1 MKKRNRGQISVY
13 VCAMLGVFLILLV
26 TILQGIRIWEGKAK
40 CAQAVSGV
48 VDSIKGD
55 YQPDLFRRYH
65 LFALDKT
72 YYGKGEGYLEER
84 AIEYLNYNLNP
95 SQSIYDYQVQEV
107 ALTNTV
113 SLTENNLSPFKKQI
127 QEYMELKLPINLL
140 EEILNLSDVESF
152 ENQEEFLTT
161 QWNFLSDGTKKRKNP
176 LAYDLGV
183 IQGDI
188 EILENL
194 IDPRKAMEDALQ
206 SGILYVVMPEQAGE
220 ISREAQD
227 FSKAPSTEA
236 GMYMENWENP
246 FSIQEWNQM
255 EQWNQLEPWEVDKQF
270 DSDMCSSVGTQDL
283 YGIAYALDSFQYAGN
298 AFEDEEYHA
307 LEYEVEYL
315 IAGKNSD
322 YANMTE
328 VAERICLMRFVTN
341 GAYAFSNETMQEEAL
356 LLAAVLL
363 TPVGLAE
370 AAEPVSYVLLA
381 CWAYGESLLDVKALL
396 QGESVPIIKD
406 KDTWQLSLNGL
417 MDIATEEVSGTE
429 TELGDLNYESYLIL
443 LLAMTPD
450 TDMKYYRMLDI
461 MQWNIQEDIPE
472 FEIEH
477 CICGFQLQVEIV
489 ESEYVWHIETEGSYY

>member
-161 QWNFLSDGTKKRKNP
+161 KWNFL
-176 LAYDLGV
+176 
-183 IQGDI
+183 
-188 EILENL
+188 
-194 IDPRKAMEDALQ
+194 
-206 SGILYVVMPEQAGE
+206 
-220 ISREAQD
+220 
-227 FSKAPSTEA
+227 
-236 GMYMENWENP
+236 
-246 FSIQEWNQM
+246 
-255 EQWNQLEPWEVDKQF
+255 
-270 DSDMCSSVGTQDL
+270 
-283 YGIAYALDSFQYAGN
+283 
-298 AFEDEEYHA
+298 
-307 LEYEVEYL
+307 
-315 IAGKNSD
+315 
-322 YANMTE
+322 
-328 VAERICLMRFVTN
+328 
-341 GAYAFSNETMQEEAL
+341 
-356 LLAAVLL
+356 
-363 TPVGLAE
+363 
-370 AAEPVSYVLLA
+370 
-381 CWAYGESLLDVKALL
+381 
-396 QGESVPIIKD
+396 
-406 KDTWQLSLNGL
+406 
-417 MDIATEEVSGTE
+417 
-429 TELGDLNYESYLIL
+429 
-443 LLAMTPD
+443 
-450 TDMKYYRMLDI
+450 
-461 MQWNIQEDIPE
+461 
-472 FEIEH
+472 
-477 CICGFQLQVEIV
+477 
-489 ESEYVWHIETEGSYY
+489 